1 MTARAGWVGI
11 LSGLFTTLVIY
22 LLFIL
27 WPGVYLQGW
36 PAYAWVVAGVTG
48 SLALGGG
55 WLGARWSG
63 SAHLGRCT
71 ALGAL
76 AGGLAGTVVFCLWG
90 AAMAGLGSWASA
102 LNQTTAEAI
111 RQYEITS
118 TIVCQTLGM
127 FLALFLGGSGLGAI
141 GGWWACPRPRRE
153 DVFDRAEPQMA
164 LNATITALPASIV
177 AAALGAAV
185 FSRLAEAV
193 GGPAVEMDGARMI
206 ADLPLLVSLLLVLIS
221 HLALMLVIP
230 HEARQV
236 EHLCGMDEVKM
247 AAYVG
252 IGGAPFLIL
261 LLLLIDANFFKNLLV
276 ITALLAS
283 SGMSLKSL
291 HYLLTLILPRRA
303 SFPARAEGW
312 QRTEAIWFGTI
323 ATSRGPRL
331 VVLCVGCGLVIV
343 LPLYVSVISVLINL
357 SAVPVNSAITQSIF
371 DVAWRLFTTQALVS
385 SGVIMA
391 SVVVLTSV
399 YLFYLGLG
407 RWFNQSN
414 LRRLNKS

>member
-1 MTARAGWVGI
+1 MTARAGWAGI

-27 WPGVYLQGW
+27 WPGVYLQEW
-36 PAYAWVVAGVTG
+36 PAYAWLAAGVTG
-48 SLALGGG
+48 ILALGGG

-90 AAMAGLGSWASA
+90 AAMAGVGSWASA

-141 GGWWACPRPRRE
+141 GGWWAGPRPRRE

-177 AAALGAAV
+177 AAALAAAV

-193 GGPAVEMDGARMI
+193 GGQVGEIDGARMV
-206 ADLPLLVSLLLVLIS
+206 AELPLLVSLLLVLIS
-221 HLALMLVIP
+221 HFALVLVIP
-230 HEARQV
+230 HEAHRV

-252 IGGAPFLIL
+252 IGAAPLLIV
-261 LLLLIDANFFKNLLV
+261 LLLLIDVNCFTNPLV
-276 ITALLAS
+276 TTALLAS
-283 SGMSLKSL
+283 SGMSLKAL
-291 HYLLTLILPRRA
+291 HTLRTLILPRRD

-312 QRTEAIWFGTI
+312 QKTEAIWFGTI

-331 VVLCVGCGLVIV
+331 VVLCVGCGLVMV
-343 LPLYVSVISVLINL
+343 LPLYVVVISVLINL
-357 SAVPVNSAITQSIF
+357 SAVPVSGPSTQAISE
-371 DVAWRLFTTQALVS
+371 VAWRLFTTQALVS
-385 SGVIMA
+385 SGVVMA
-391 SVVVLTSV
+391 SVVALTSV

-407 RWFNQSN
+407 RWFNQWNS
-414 LRRLNKS
+414 RRLN